1 MTESAPAN
9 APGGSRWS
17 ALTALLGANALAW
30 VGTRLASLAVPW
42 FVLSTTGSALQ
53 TGMVV
58 FAQMAPY
65 VVVQALSGPII
76 DRIGPKRVS
85 VVCDLIVA
93 VTLATIPIL
102 HALELLSLP
111 LLMALLAVV
120 GAADGPANAAKSV
133 FIPEVTRRAGVPL
146 ERTTGLVSTVE
157 RTASMVGPAIGGVVV
172 GLWGG
177 AMSLAITAGL
187 AALSA
192 LVVALAMPRPVI
204 ADAVQGVDAG
214 GYLARMREGASF
226 LRRDP
231 LLLSIYGM
239 ITVTNL
245 LDTAIFSVLL
255 PIWAMTMGHG
265 PEVVGL
271 LASVLSGVSIASS
284 LAAAAYGHRLPR
296 RLVYF
301 LGFLISGAPRFV
313 ILAFAAPL
321 PAVVAVYAFAG
332 AGSGFLNPIIGAVMF
347 ERVPERMLGRV
358 RSLGTAMAWA
368 GMPFG
373 GLLAG
378 SLAVAL
384 GISPALLI
392 AGGGYLLATLL
403 PALLPQWAEM
413 DRRRQDGTSDV
424 DVADERVAASES

>member
-1 MTESAPAN
+1 MK
-9 APGGSRWS
+9 APGGGRWS
-17 ALTALLGANALAW
+17 AFYTLLGANALAW

-53 TGMVV
+53 TGLVV

-76 DRIGPKRVS
+76 DRVGPKRVS

-93 VTLATIPIL
+93 VTLAIVPVL
-102 HALELLSLP
+102 HVLELLSLP

-133 FIPEVTRRAGVPL
+133 FVPEVTRRAGVPV

-157 RTASMVGPAIGGVVV
+157 RTASMVGPAIGGLVV

-177 AMSLAITAGL
+177 AMALAITAGL

-192 LVVALAMPRPVI
+192 LVVALGMPRYL
-204 ADAVQGVDAG
+204 ASEGERDEDEG
-214 GYLARMREGASF
+214 GYLERMREGAAF

-231 LLLSIYGM
+231 LLLSMYGM

-245 LDTAIFSVLL
+245 LDTAMFSVLL
-255 PIWAMTMGHG
+255 PMWAMAMVHG
-265 PEVVGL
+265 PELVGL
-271 LASVLSGVSIASS
+271 LASVLSGASVVSS

-301 LGFLISGAPRFV
+301 FGFLITGAPRFV
-313 ILAFAAPL
+313 VLAAAAPL
-321 PAVVAVYAFAG
+321 PVVIAVYGVAG
-332 AGSGFLNPIIGAVMF
+332 IGSGFLNPIIGAILF
-347 ERVPERMLGRV
+347 ERIPERVLGRV
-358 RSLGTAMAWA
+358 RSLGAAMAWA

-373 GLLAG
+373 GLLGG

-413 DRRRQDGTSDV
+413 DRRRQGGTSDG
-424 DVADERVAASES
+424 DAADERGAASRS